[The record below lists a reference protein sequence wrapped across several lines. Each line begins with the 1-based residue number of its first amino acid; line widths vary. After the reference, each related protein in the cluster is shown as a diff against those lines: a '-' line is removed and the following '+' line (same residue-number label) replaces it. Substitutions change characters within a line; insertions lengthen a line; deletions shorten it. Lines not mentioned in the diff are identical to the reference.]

1 MEDEEEKKCED
12 EEPGEFYF
20 ESDHLALKGNKDYTT
35 LLKTIVILEAQRVQ
49 AIEDLDKLL
58 SIRSKALKDPI
69 SFVAQIQNGE
79 LPELPGPQKIAEI
92 PYIDWSQYNIAV
104 PDMRMRPQTRH
115 GHVLPSVQTKTEQ
128 ENGKIL
134 VRGRAFD
141 ESKPETFNQLW
152 TVEEQK
158 RLEELLIEYPP
169 EEVEMRRW
177 TKIAN
182 ALGNRTPKQVS
193 SRVQKYFIKLL
204 RAGLPIPG
212 RGPKMKLDA
221 KKGVGHRHQR
231 TNYSLFRRSTFF
243 PHQDMSFTMPDESK
257 EQTVTEESEDDAGN
271 SIIEDN
277 PELRHIELLRQVKIE
292 KEESS
297 SAAYKHVGY
306 KCALCGE
313 EPLTGTRWHCM
324 ECQDGMDL
332 CSDCAVAQ
340 LEAEKPLH
348 DPLHRLISIKPPQY
362 SRSYDLDYFPQ
373 SFSNSSYNYLD
384 PNFLPE

>member
-1 MEDEEEKKCED
+1 MEDEEKKCQD

-79 LPELPGPQKIAEI
+79 LPELPGPQKVADI
-92 PYIDWSQYNIAV
+92 PYIDWTQYNIAI
-104 PDMRMRPQTRH
+104 PDLRMRPQTRH
-115 GHVLPSVQTKTEQ
+115 GNVLPHIEIKAEQ

-152 TVEEQK
+152 TVEEQR

-221 KKGVGHRHQR
+221 KKGMSHRHQR
-231 TNYSLFRRSTFF
+231 NNYSLFKRSTFF

-257 EQTVTEESEDDAGN
+257 ELPIMEDSEDEAGN
-271 SIIEDN
+271 SIIDDN
-277 PELRHIELLRQVKIE
+277 PELRHIDLLKVVKAE
-292 KEESS
+292 KEQSS
-297 SAAYKHVGY
+297 SPVYKHIGH
-306 KCALCGE
+306 KCFVCGE
-313 EPLTGTRWHCM
+313 EPLTGTRWHCA
-324 ECQDGMDL
+324 ECEDGIDL

-340 LEAEKPLH
+340 LESENPLH
-348 DPLHRLISIKPPQY
+348 DTFHRLTPVRPPQY

-373 SFSNSSYNYLD
+373 NFSNSSYNYLD